1 MERRRNASMAILTAV
16 TAVAMAMVSLTAGCS
31 SSSDDP
37 AMPPPSSSG
46 SSGQSSSSSLSLAFA
61 SRCARCHGTT
71 ATGQDVYPA
80 LPGNLTAAAFVAT
93 VRAGRNDMPS
103 FDASQIS
110 DADLAAD
117 YEWMKTK
124 R

>member
-1 MERRRNASMAILTAV
+1 MERPVKKSMMVTMIV
-16 TAVAMAMVSLTAGCS
+16 TALATASLATGCS
-31 SSSDDP
+31 SDDEAAKP
-37 AMPPPSSSG
+37 GSSSG
-46 SSGQSSSSSLSLAFA
+46 SSGQSSSGLSLAFA

-71 ATGQDVYPA
+71 ATGQGIYPA
-80 LPGNLTAAAFVAT
+80 LPGKLTADAYKAV
-93 VRAGRNDMPS
+93 VRSGRQEMPS

-117 YEWMKTK
+117 YAWMTTK